1 MNFIDIILKLYIG
14 HKYNT
19 FIIRGTAGN
28 FQSEKKTKQPSEMM
42 LNPLTHFKV
51 IGMRSFIYIYIYTIT
66 NTYII
71 YNYICYNPN
80 KSNPYTRYSSE
91 H

>member
-1 MNFIDIILKLYIG
+1 MKIRYVLNMPNRLYSNLKKKKLMNFIDIILKLYIG

-42 LNPLTHFKV
+42 LNPWT
-51 IGMRSFIYIYIYTIT
+51 
-66 NTYII
+66 
-71 YNYICYNPN
+71 P
-80 KSNPYTRYSSE
+80 P
-91 H
+91 

>member
-1 MNFIDIILKLYIG
+1 MKIRYVLNMPNRLYSNLKKKKLMNFIDIILKLYIG

-42 LNPLTHFKV
+42 LNPLT
-51 IGMRSFIYIYIYTIT
+51 
-66 NTYII
+66 
-71 YNYICYNPN
+71 P
-80 KSNPYTRYSSE
+80 P
-91 H
+91 

>member
-42 LNPLTHFKV
+42 LNPWT
-51 IGMRSFIYIYIYTIT
+51 
-66 NTYII
+66 
-71 YNYICYNPN
+71 P
-80 KSNPYTRYSSE
+80 P
-91 H
+91 

>member
-1 MNFIDIILKLYIG
+1 MPNRLYSNLKKKKLMNFIDIILKLYIG

-42 LNPLTHFKV
+42 LNPWT
-51 IGMRSFIYIYIYTIT
+51 
-66 NTYII
+66 
-71 YNYICYNPN
+71 P
-80 KSNPYTRYSSE
+80 P
-91 H
+91 